1 MVWIIRSILLTIVGT
16 PRITLDRL
24 ATTGRPWS
32 SEAWAGD
39 AVGVGDLEF
48 VGILAAAFEEET
60 SPEALAAGVSA
71 GITCGGVVV
80 GGKQPR
86 QTDSQ
91 GRGGALLFVGIQRGA
106 KEVDMAAEYTQT

>member
-39 AVGVGDLEF
+39 AVGVGDLEL
-48 VGILAAAFEEET
+48 VGTLAAAFEGEA
-60 SPEALAAGVSA
+60 SVEALAAGVSA
-71 GITCGGVVV
+71 GATCGGGVMGV
-80 GGKQPR
+80 KEPR

-91 GRGGALLFVGIQRGA
+91 GRRGPRFVGMQRGA
-106 KEVDMAAEYTQT
+106 KRSGHGNGI